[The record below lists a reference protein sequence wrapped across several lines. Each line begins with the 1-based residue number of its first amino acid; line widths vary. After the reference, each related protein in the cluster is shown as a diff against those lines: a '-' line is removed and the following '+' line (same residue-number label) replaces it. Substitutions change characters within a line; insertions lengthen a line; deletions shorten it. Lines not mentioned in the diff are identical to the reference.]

1 MILSQEEVAHLIN
14 SARTPFHRI
23 VLMTLY
29 ATGVRRAE
37 LARLKISDIDSQRMV
52 IHVRVAKDARI
63 VMSCSALCCWTLCV
77 DTGVA

>member
-1 MILSQEEVAHLIN
+1 MILSQVEVAHLID

-37 LARLKISDIDSQRMV
+37 LARF
-52 IHVRVAKDARI
+52 KDQ
-63 VMSCSALCCWTLCV
+63 
-77 DTGVA
+77 